1 MIYTDFSSTALQ
13 FLNKYKEPNH
23 SMNKV
28 PVLFLLILL
37 IFSCREEIV
46 EPGNFAGNINEP
58 IQINDQNSFTFLI
71 NARQFSMNLTVP
83 ATFNSS
89 TSRISIT
96 LNDHESGTVFISIRD
111 SANRERY
118 THSLAED
125 VSFYTDVMDGFVP
138 DIIKIRTESFSGKLR
153 IQLTDVF

>member
-1 MIYTDFSSTALQ
+1 
-13 FLNKYKEPNH
+13 
-23 SMNKV
+23 
-28 PVLFLLILL
+28 
-37 IFSCREEIV
+37 
-46 EPGNFAGNINEP
+46 
-58 IQINDQNSFTFLI
+58 
-71 NARQFSMNLTVP
+71 MNLTVP